1 MLDININPYIK
12 NNEKKIISNKNQ
24 IIEFIRPIHYTWKQF
39 FRMMNKIKTI
49 WRLDTFNINYTLS
62 LQELHKIIYTNLK
75 HCIREQN
82 LNVKNKIL
90 ERDINSFFQ
99 SNLFEILGK
108 EKELYDLYDDLFAKK
123 KYIPKKDNK
132 NKALFEDF
140 IINFKEFYYQ
150 IQKSKKNMK
159 QIKKM
164 RWYMILDEDNFF
176 EDEFNKKPKNI
187 FDLNNSNFFLNFNQ
201 SINLN
206 DSFDEIE
213 RKTIYNNY
221 KEIENNKIEDNL
233 EEIHEHYII
242 NDDLIN
248 KLFNQEKNPLFYL
261 IKLIYISINI
271 FCKCSISHLLY
282 TFHKLEETKREERKV
297 ILIHEYLKFFNNFVD
312 TCTIIDEK
320 CVNVNLAM
328 NYLYESLFEDYP
340 KFPKFSIYRMCL
352 KIWFAEI
359 NTHLIGKNTLLHEI
373 KEILSSTFSET
384 LKENLLNKID
394 KDDKIFNMHTQSMN
408 YEESRAFNLSTPF
421 SLFQSVNLSY
431 VDQANNNLYPQLE
444 SLNVFDNE
452 DKQYKILEKGLSIIN
467 DTFSNE
473 YSVYFLNSSIIDT
486 NNFYDNLVYSL
497 EKSIKYYINE
507 VFKVYIYEKNSC
519 VKYIIDNIFKYF
531 DNYFYKGFIIPIL
544 RNQIYETVYLCVKH
558 CLLELTK
565 NKYLKQFND
574 NKDNNDNKID
584 NNMNKESVFCSS
596 ETNFCSNLKSSSIF
610 DFNDEGF
617 GNFNNF
623 ADNNEIKNNEYK
635 NEIINYIVKNIS
647 YDYNNVNIY
656 NQVEQNLELI
666 NKEIDLYEI
675 CTTISNWHET
685 HTNMIK
691 ENDKK
696 VISEIEI
703 YKMNKKISIPYHYDQ
718 TKRFLLSYSLQYDWE
733 FIRKVRTLEKYYKI
747 NKDENDMMEDDND
760 DLGNNYVG
768 DLDNIGPGNDG
779 FGGGGINLKSSYFD
793 C

>member
-150 IQKSKKNMK
+150 IQKSKKNMR
-159 QIKKM
+159 QIKKI

-213 RKTIYNNY
+213 RKMIYNNY

-647 YDYNNVNIY
+647 YDYNNANIY
-656 NQVEQNLELI
+656 NQVEQNLESI

>member
-150 IQKSKKNMK
+150 IQKSKKNMR
-159 QIKKM
+159 QIKKI

-187 FDLNNSNFFLNFNQ
+187 FDLNNSNFFHNFNQ

-213 RKTIYNNY
+213 RKMIYNNY

-431 VDQANNNLYPQLE
+431 VDQANDNFYPQLE

-507 VFKVYIYEKNSC
+507 VFKVYIYEKNTY

-531 DNYFYKGFIIPIL
+531 DNYFYKGFIIPNL

-584 NNMNKESVFCSS
+584 NNMNKESVFCSL

-610 DFNDEGF
+610 ELNDEGF

-623 ADNNEIKNNEYK
+623 TDNNEIKNNEYK

-647 YDYNNVNIY
+647 YDYNNANIY
-656 NQVEQNLELI
+656 NQVEQNLESI

>member
-12 NNEKKIISNKNQ
+12 NNEKKIISDKNQ

-108 EKELYDLYDDLFAKK
+108 EKELYDLYDDLFVKK

-431 VDQANNNLYPQLE
+431 VDQANDNLYPQLE

-544 RNQIYETVYLCVKH
+544 RNQIYETVCLCVKH

-647 YDYNNVNIY
+647 YDYNNANIY
-656 NQVEQNLELI
+656 NQVEQNLESI